1 MSNNDP
7 ATKERIAADEQ
18 NCDDCVALPDG
29 WPCAECFITGGV
41 PITAEGYDG

>member
-1 MSNNDP
+1 MTTDTANGL
-7 ATKERIAADEQ
+7 ERTDEEP
-18 NCDDCVALPDG
+18 CEDCAALPDG